1 MKLAIL
7 ELLDRAAR
15 EGREVVLV
23 TDLASGAQAVIEG
36 GARVAGDL
44 VLSDDVVS
52 SAETALATREN
63 RHVETGEGAFFLQV
77 YGPALRMIVVGA
89 VHIAQALVPM
99 ARLAGFDVTLI
110 DPRTAFATPER
121 FPETRIL
128 TEWAETVLP
137 GLAPDSRTA
146 VITLTH
152 DPKLDEPALAA
163 ALRSPAFYI
172 GALGSRRSAVSRNKR
187 LARIGFSDA
196 EIGRIHGP
204 VGLPLGAVTPAE
216 IAVAILAEAVKV
228 LRTGI
233 A

>member
-1 MKLAIL
+1 
-7 ELLDRAAR
+7 
-15 EGREVVLV
+15 
-23 TDLASGAQAVIEG
+23 
-36 GARVAGDL
+36 
-44 VLSDDVVS
+44 
-52 SAETALATREN
+52 
-63 RHVETGEGAFFLQV
+63 
-77 YGPALRMIVVGA
+77 
-89 VHIAQALVPM
+89 
-99 ARLAGFDVTLI
+99 
-110 DPRTAFATPER
+110 PER

-187 LARIGFSDA
+187 LARLGFSDA